1 MRFFGLDIKRAT
13 PEEKQGD
20 QVRSIVNQA
29 LAIGYDTSLP
39 TNWTWQTYV
48 NAYKSWVYIAI
59 DKIARSVAMLPLELY
74 VYRNTQTGKLL
85 EGKSVKQGLRQC
97 ESEYERRLYLK
108 EMQVEKE
115 PVTQHPWLTL
125 MQRPNNVTVR
135 FALWYDTLVK
145 MELGGSCG
153 WYMPKGPLGI
163 PESIYVL
170 PLTSSATLTPIPDA
184 KTIIG
189 GYKYE
194 DGTVKQTFT
203 VEEVMY
209 MRYPSPRSPLEGQ
222 SALRAQ
228 TYPYSIDDY
237 IDKLQY
243 NMFKNRAVPGLN
255 LHTDERLKET
265 QVDEIKSQIASAF
278 EGAKNAGKLFVTHS
292 GLQLGKPLTQSFAD
306 LMLTEVTDQ
315 QQDKLLAAYDVP
327 AGLVGLVKD
336 VNRANMETL
345 KEGFYN
351 ETIRSKTMLIEEYI
365 EAFML
370 PMYDE
375 NLTCDFRLPDISQ
388 RELDIEERKTN
399 LETGLTTINEERAR
413 LQLDEVEWGDAPWFP
428 INRIQ
433 YGDGE
438 PSGNGAKHFVVNDTS
453 TKALDVV
460 WKAYTRQH
468 AAYEKLIL
476 RTAKK
481 LFKRQAEQTIE
492 RAVAETRR
500 IVNRFAQSRKST
512 RVQFV
517 KVNGLVR
524 RIFDPLYWEKQTRE
538 AFGPVF
544 EYIWEDAGTE
554 QMKRLE
560 AGVKQLEFLFNVN
573 DPRAQ
578 ELLGNRLDL
587 FSAEITGTTFE
598 AVDEILTSAWAEG
611 IGATAVSD
619 QLGAMF
625 TKAEQYRA
633 PLIARTEATAASNQA
648 DLEAVRQSG
657 LEQDVLKVWVSSR
670 DTHVRETHT
679 LAEQD
684 YVDGIP
690 LDQQFAVGNDMMEA
704 PGLGS
709 IAEEN
714 VNCRCTVAYIR
725 RK

>member
-1 MRFFGLDIKRAT
+1 MRFFGLDIKLAR
-13 PEEKQGD
+13 EEKQESA
-20 QVRSIVNQA
+20 VSNIVSQA
-29 LAIGYDTSLP
+29 LSVGYDTSLP

-74 VYRNTQTGKLL
+74 VYRSTRTGKLM

-97 ESEYERRLYLK
+97 ETEHERQMLLK
-108 EMQVEKE
+108 DMQVEKE
-115 PVTQHPWLTL
+115 PVTDHPWLTL

-153 WYMPKGPLGI
+153 WYMPKGALGI

-184 KTIIG
+184 KQIIG

-203 VEEVMY
+203 TEEVMY
-209 MRYPSPRSPLEGQ
+209 MRYPSPRSPLEGM

-243 NMFKNRAVPGLN
+243 YMFKNRAVPGLN
-255 LHTDERLKET
+255 LHTDAPLKEA
-265 QVDEIKSQIASAF
+265 QIDEIKTQIQSAF

-292 GLQLGKPLTQSFAD
+292 GLKLGQPLTQSFSD
-306 LMLTEVTDQ
+306 LMLSEVTDQ

-336 VNRANMETL
+336 VNRANMEVL
-345 KEGFYN
+345 QEGFYN

-375 NLTCDFRLPDISQ
+375 RLTCDFRLPNLTQ

-399 LETGLTTINEERAR
+399 LELGFTTINEERAKM
-413 LQLDEVEWGDAPWFP
+413 QLDEVEWGDAPWFP
-428 INRIQ
+428 INRVQ
-433 YGDGE
+433 YEEGGA
-438 PSGNGAKHFVVNDTS
+438 PAPAKHFVVNQKPT
-453 TKALDVV
+453 TKALDHV
-460 WKAYTRQH
+460 WKAYERQH
-468 AAYEKLIL
+468 AAYEKLYL
-476 RTAKK
+476 RTARK
-481 LFKRQAEQTIE
+481 LFKEQAEQTIE

-512 RVQFV
+512 RMQFA
-517 KVNGLVR
+517 KVNALTR
-524 RIFDPLYWEKQTRE
+524 RIFDPLYWEKQTRDV
-538 AFGPVF
+538 FRPVF
-544 EYIWEDAGTE
+544 EYVWEDAGTE

-560 AGVKQLEFLFNVN
+560 ASVKQLEFQFNVN

-578 ELLGNRLDL
+578 ELLGNRLDK
-587 FSAEITGTTFE
+587 FSAEITGTTFD
-598 AVDEILTSAWAEG
+598 AVDEVLTASWAEG
-611 IGATAVSD
+611 VGAPVVAD
-619 QLGAMF
+619 RLRDMF
-625 TKAEQYRA
+625 ALAEKNRA

-648 DLEAVRQSG
+648 DIEAVRQAG
-657 LEQDVLKVWVSSR
+657 LDQDVLKVWVSSR
-670 DTHVRETHT
+670 DTHVRENHT
-679 LAEQD
+679 IAEQD

-690 LDQQFAVGNDMMEA
+690 LDQQFTVGADSMEA